1 MTEEYQAALEGD
13 NSSYGA
19 TSSVPKLPPESP
31 SPVPPNPTP
40 PPLAPD
46 PTSEV
51 ISMTPTASMEV
62 RTEGEEGV
70 VQVTVERSDSSHGV
84 GEDET
89 QQLIL
94 DRAGHGQQ

>member
-1 MTEEYQAALEGD
+1 MCVY
-13 NSSYGA
+13 
-19 TSSVPKLPPESP
+19 
-31 SPVPPNPTP
+31 
-40 PPLAPD
+40 
-46 PTSEV
+46 
-51 ISMTPTASMEV
+51 IV